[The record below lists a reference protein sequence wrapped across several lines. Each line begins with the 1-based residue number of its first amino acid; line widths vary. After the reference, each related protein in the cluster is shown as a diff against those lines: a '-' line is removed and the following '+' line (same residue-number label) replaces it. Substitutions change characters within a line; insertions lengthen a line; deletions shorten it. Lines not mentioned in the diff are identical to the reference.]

1 MPDRPGGR
9 FRRAFRILLAMDSQ
23 RDRGASDAN
32 EVQRGARDVATR
44 DLPMAEAVPMQ
55 SAHDEAG
62 AAPEVNRR
70 DRPHRDRHPR
80 HRDGHGH
87 HHRSRGDGH
96 APPQPRA
103 LPGPSS
109 SDQTDQLGGPLQ
121 SAGPTSAGASRG
133 IESGAGAGD
142 TAPPGEVLRFRE
154 RGKSRERVEYF
165 DRRGKLM
172 KALVLDPDEVPRE
185 RSSSPRRHNRHHNNH
200 HHHDRV
206 ESQEE
211 HVEPARRDYYEGP
224 ARSRGPG
231 PVPLRAQYARP
242 GAGVYDDRAAYLNRS
257 PRVYDARQ
265 YPQGSPRAYDAR
277 AYAGVYDGR
286 AYAGVYDD
294 HAYLNRSP
302 RLYDARQY
310 PQGSPRAYDARAY
323 AGVYDGRADDDHAY
337 RTIAV
342 VAYDDPY
349 LAYLNRSPRL
359 YDDRQYPQGSPRAYD
374 DRHSPSVW
382 DEAAMA
388 WARVPGSSSPRSPRF
403 GNPPPAPP
411 DAVVYPA
418 SPRRRLSWSGY
429 PGSSLYP
436 PTAME
441 GMEYP
446 QGLAADWMPKS
457 LQRPSRQQTILPL
470 SGLGARSARI
480 GSPVLRAEGDRAHRR
495 MTKKLSEDILRER
508 ELFSL
513 KSEATSLKNEV
524 DQHNRF
530 LYTACRALQ
539 KQIDVMYERISDLR
553 SKSPENQV
561 AAALEG
567 QIDAISQQIDVIY
580 HRVSDKRSKSHEN
593 LSSDALQDQINAMSK
608 RVSDLAIYATNEQG
622 LSTCSMRGLLLIYAD
637 NRTCI
642 AHTYRTCRGLP
653 RHSDISHYLLNVH

>member
-265 YPQGSPRAYDAR
+265 YPQGSPRAYD
-277 AYAGVYDGR
+277 
-286 AYAGVYDD
+286 
-294 HAYLNRSP
+294 
-302 RLYDARQY
+302 
-310 PQGSPRAYDARAY
+310 
-323 AGVYDGRADDDHAY
+323 
-337 RTIAV
+337 
-342 VAYDDPY
+342 
-349 LAYLNRSPRL
+349 
-359 YDDRQYPQGSPRAYD
+359 

-418 SPRRRLSWSGY
+418 SPRRRQSWSGY